1 MSESDTDRRTLQ
13 RDPSRY
19 AIRGE
24 EDGTWTVC
32 EVATGLPVVFEEQM
46 LVRLT
51 FELAEVMF
59 EHLNEMDAEAERLRQ
74 AESE

>member
-1 MSESDTDRRTLQ
+1 MSESFTDVRMLQ
-13 RDPSRY
+13 PEPSRY

-59 EHLNEMDAEAERLRQ
+59 EHLNERDAEADDLG
-74 AESE
+74 

>member
-1 MSESDTDRRTLQ
+1 MSEGYADRRMLQ
-13 RDPSRY
+13 PAPSRY

-24 EDGTWTVC
+24 DDGTWTVC
-32 EVATGLPVVFEEQM
+32 EVETELPVVFEEQM

-59 EHLNEMDAEAERLRQ
+59 EHLNELDAEAEELHQ
-74 AESE
+74 AKSE

>member
-1 MSESDTDRRTLQ
+1 MSESFTDVRMLQ
-13 RDPSRY
+13 PEPSRY

-32 EVATGLPVVFEEQM
+32 EVETGLPVVFEEQM

-59 EHLNEMDAEAERLRQ
+59 EHLNERDAEADDLG
-74 AESE
+74 

>member
-1 MSESDTDRRTLQ
+1 MAESDTAGLIPQ
-13 RDPSRY
+13 PNPSRY

-32 EVATGLPVVFEEQM
+32 VVATGLPVVLEEQM

-51 FELAEVMF
+51 FELADVML
-59 EHLNEMDAEAERLRQ
+59 EHLEEMDAEAERWQER
-74 AESE
+74 ED

>member
-1 MSESDTDRRTLQ
+1 MSESFTDVRMLQ
-13 RDPSRY
+13 PEPSRY

-32 EVATGLPVVFEEQM
+32 EVETGLPVVFEEQM

-59 EHLNEMDAEAERLRQ
+59 EHLNELDAEADELHQ
-74 AESE
+74 AKSE